1 MSAGDQR
8 DYSRYPLEVAARI
21 INMEGTSYSVG
32 YTQDVSKGG
41 VCVLSDKP
49 VLLDAVYSVLFAV
62 PHEHG
67 SSNVFALM
75 DPVYSVGMA
84 DGTGFQN
91 GFAFRHVGVNHAALI
106 LSFITQRQ
114 YPEGLHSQGRPRAV
128 PAYMRG
134 MSPVAMLRNW
144 REAHRDD

>member
-1 MSAGDQR
+1 MTAGEQR
-8 DYSRYPLEVAARI
+8 DYPRFALEVEARI

-32 YTQDVSKGG
+32 HTQDVSKGG

-49 VLLDAVYSVLFAV
+49 VMFDAVYSVLFAV

-67 SSNVFALM
+67 RSDVFALM
-75 DPVYSVGMA
+75 DPVYSVGTA
-84 DGTGFQN
+84 DGPGFQN

-114 YPEGLHSQGRPRAV
+114 YPEGLPSHGRNRAV
-128 PAYMRG
+128 PAYLRG

-144 REAHRDD
+144 QETHRDD

>member
-1 MSAGDQR
+1 MTAGEQR
-8 DYSRYPLEVAARI
+8 GCPRFALEVAARI

-32 YTQDVSKGG
+32 HTQDVSKGG
-41 VCVLSDKP
+41 VCILSDKP
-49 VLLDAVYSVLFAV
+49 VVLDAVYSVLFAV

-75 DPVYSVGMA
+75 DPIYSVCTA
-84 DGTGFQN
+84 DGSGFQN

-114 YPEGLHSQGRPRAV
+114 YPEGLHGHGRNRAV
-128 PAYMRG
+128 PAYLRG

-144 REAHRDD
+144 QEAHRDD

>member
-1 MSAGDQR
+1 MTAGEQR
-8 DYSRYPLEVAARI
+8 DYPRFALEVAARI

-32 YTQDVSKGG
+32 HTQDVSKGG

-49 VLLDAVYSVLFAV
+49 VMLDAVYSVLFAV

-67 SSNVFALM
+67 RSNVFALM
-75 DPVYSVGMA
+75 DPVYSVGTA
-84 DGTGFQN
+84 DGSAFQN

-114 YPEGLHSQGRPRAV
+114 YPEGLHSHGRSRV
-128 PAYMRG
+128 LPAYLRG
-134 MSPVAMLRNW
+134 MSPAAMLRTW
-144 REAHRDD
+144 QEAHRDD